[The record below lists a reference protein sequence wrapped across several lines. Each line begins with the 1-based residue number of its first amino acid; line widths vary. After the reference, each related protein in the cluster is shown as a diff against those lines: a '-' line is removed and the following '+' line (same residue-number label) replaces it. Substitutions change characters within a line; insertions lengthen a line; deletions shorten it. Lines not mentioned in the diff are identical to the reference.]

1 MKKQSLSLILCSLC
15 AASNVFA
22 APTMQGTTGNIDT
35 PSADVLRPG
44 QYHLGWYHLNK
55 ENTVVLGANLM
66 RRLEMSVRQQ
76 KKQDKK
82 NVQVNL
88 KYALREEGVFTPG
101 LAVGI
106 DDIGDVTDRSVYA
119 VTSKGLPWGFRVHA
133 GVGSGRYDGVFAAV
147 EKRLM
152 PETAVGRFPDM
163 SFCIERVDHKMNYGL
178 RLSLSPGLKAEVGQR
193 DGKNFVGL
201 TYNYY

>member
-1 MKKQSLSLILCSLC
+1 MKKQILSLILCSLC
-15 AASNVFA
+15 TASNVFA

-44 QYHLGWYHLNK
+44 QYHLGWYHLNE
-55 ENTVVLGANLM
+55 ENTVVFGANLM
-66 RRLEMSVRQQ
+66 RRIEMSVRQQ

-106 DDIGDVTDRSVYA
+106 DDIGDVRDRSVYV
-119 VTSKGLPWGFRVHA
+119 VTSKGLPWGVRVHA
-133 GVGSGRYDGVFAAV
+133 GVGSGRYDGAFAAV

-152 PETAVGRFPDM
+152 PKTAVGRFPDT
-163 SFCIERVDHKMNYGL
+163 SVFIERIDHKMNYGL
-178 RLSLSPGLKAEVGQR
+178 RVSLSPGFKADVGLR
-193 DGKNFVGL
+193 DGKSFVGL